1 MELIQAEEDEIML
14 EDNSQRMI
22 ERQEQQVEA
31 NPQAE
36 ISGLQPVRN
45 PISPYMI
52 FVSSWKQNHP
62 EQKFNM
68 STLGHLWKTMELTEK
83 EPFET

>member
-31 NPQAE
+31 NP
-36 ISGLQPVRN
+36 
-45 PISPYMI
+45 
-52 FVSSWKQNHP
+52 
-62 EQKFNM
+62 
-68 STLGHLWKTMELTEK
+68 
-83 EPFET
+83 